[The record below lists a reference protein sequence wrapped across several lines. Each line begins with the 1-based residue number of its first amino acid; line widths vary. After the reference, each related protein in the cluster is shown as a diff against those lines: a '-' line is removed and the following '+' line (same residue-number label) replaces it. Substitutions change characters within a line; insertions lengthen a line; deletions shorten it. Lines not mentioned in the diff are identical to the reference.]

1 MSTPE
6 EWTEEERR
14 ELAALGHEVEPAAG
28 LEDRTVARLRRE
40 GLLGAPRAPWWSR
53 LGGPRSEGP
62 RRAFHLGWAAAAAAC
77 LAATFLAGVTVGQ
90 QWALRSTADAL
101 AAFQGDAGAAAAARV
116 QQTGS
121 AYVAA
126 LAALGQLAA
135 DEPAREVAEG
145 REVAFAALYAA
156 ATQLVRLDPDDPVAT
171 RLLQSLER
179 SGETA
184 DTAENTAEA
193 RRQVVWF

>member
-1 MSTPE
+1 MSSPE
-6 EWTEEERR
+6 DWTDDERLALT
-14 ELAALGHEVEPAAG
+14 ELGREVEPDAG
-28 LEDRTVARLRRE
+28 LEDRTVARLRRD
-40 GLLGAPRAPWWSR
+40 GLIGAPRAPWWSR
-53 LGGPRSEGP
+53 LGGPR
-62 RRAFHLGWAAAAAAC
+62 RAFRLGWAAAAAAC

-90 QWALRSTADAL
+90 QWALRSTADVL
-101 AAFQGDAGAAAAARV
+101 AAFQDDAGAAAAARV

-145 REVAFAALYAA
+145 REVALAALYAA

-184 DTAENTAEA
+184 DPAESTAEA